1 MNGAISIVHRR
12 DIRILND
19 SDSLRD
25 ELFLQEVAH
34 VRIFLGQQLWSLLE
48 ERDPNSKAV
57 ESLAKFAADI
67 ASANNGDAFRL
78 FKHLVEN
85 GFVRVK
91 ARLGESFDVWNRR
104 AGARSD
110 DEVSGYMLAL
120 AAAGNETTRN
130 AIAIG
135 LHALLLRPEQMAL
148 LRAQGG
154 MPESAVEEILRWA
167 SPAIHTVR
175 LAKEDFTLHGETIRA
190 GDRVA
195 LLLSSANFD
204 PRQFERP
211 EGFNVT
217 RAANDHVAFG
227 TSAHTCLGLHVA
239 RLELKILFEELLRRA
254 PAIEL
259 AGKVEFIRD
268 NLVHGIRKMPINFAG
283 HG

>member
-1 MNGAISIVHRR
+1 MSAIARGHANGV
-12 DIRILND
+12 L
-19 SDSLRD
+19 
-25 ELFLQEVAH
+25 
-34 VRIFLGQQLWSLLE
+34 
-48 ERDPNSKAV
+48 
-57 ESLAKFAADI
+57 
-67 ASANNGDAFRL
+67 
-78 FKHLVEN
+78 
-85 GFVRVK
+85 
-91 ARLGESFDVWNRR
+91 
-104 AGARSD
+104 SD

-135 LHALLLRPEQMAL
+135 LHALLLRPQQMAL

-175 LAKEDFTLHGETIRA
+175 LAKEDVALHGQTIRA

-204 PRQFERP
+204 PRRFEQP
-211 EGFNVT
+211 EGFNVA

-227 TSAHTCLGLHVA
+227 TAAHTCLGLHVA

-254 PAIEL
+254 PRIEL

-268 NLVHGIRKMPINFAG
+268 NLVHGIRRMPIAFTG
-283 HG
+283 PG

>member
-1 MNGAISIVHRR
+1 V
-12 DIRILND
+12 L
-19 SDSLRD
+19 
-25 ELFLQEVAH
+25 
-34 VRIFLGQQLWSLLE
+34 
-48 ERDPNSKAV
+48 
-57 ESLAKFAADI
+57 
-67 ASANNGDAFRL
+67 
-78 FKHLVEN
+78 
-85 GFVRVK
+85 
-91 ARLGESFDVWNRR
+91 
-104 AGARSD
+104 SD

-135 LHALLLRPEQMAL
+135 LHALLLRPQQMAL

-211 EGFNVT
+211 EDFNVT

-227 TSAHTCLGLHVA
+227 TAAHTCLGLHVA

-254 PAIEL
+254 PQIEL
-259 AGKVEFIRD
+259 AGKVGFIRD
-268 NLVHGIRKMPINFAG
+268 NLVHGIRKMPIAFAG
-283 HG
+283 HGQMPQREPVLRDQDADA